1 MSTGSPIISGSGIR
15 GIFGSTL
22 TVADVLRFASA
33 FGRLAGRGR
42 IVVGR
47 DTRRSGPAVQAAVE
61 AALMSVGCDPVDLGV
76 VPTPTVQ
83 LEAMAEDVRGGIAV
97 TSSHNPGEWN
107 ALKLIG
113 PDGVFLRNADRGR
126 FLRLLQQDLE
136 QEGYRTVGQPHVL
149 PGSVERHVSRVLSL
163 PWVSR
168 RGGRLKAVLDVT
180 GGAAAEFA
188 PMLMESLGVDSV
200 VINPATTPDGDFP
213 RVAEP
218 TTENLGG
225 LAAAVLEHGADIGFA
240 FDPDGDRLALVD
252 ETGRV
257 LGEEYTV
264 ALAMDHI
271 LSTRPGPAVVNLS
284 TSRLADDAASRHGCS
299 VFRSPVGEV
308 NVVEEMER
316 RGAMIGG
323 EGNGGVIDRGCHA
336 GRDSGVGMACVI
348 SLLRSRPG
356 LTLASWADGFPKYTM
371 VKRKYCTGFPFE
383 LLSDEVVRVFGR
395 PDDDRDGLWFI
406 RPGGWLHLRPSGTEP
421 VVRLISESSD
431 RGSLERDL
439 DAFNG
444 IWEKL
449 CVE

>member
-1 MSTGSPIISGSGIR
+1 MTRGSPIISGSGIR
-15 GIFGSTL
+15 GIFGVTL
-22 TVADVLRFASA
+22 GVAEVLRFASA
-33 FGRLAGRGR
+33 FGRLSGRGR

-83 LEAMAEDVRGGIAV
+83 LEAMADGVCGGVAV

-113 PDGVFLRNADRGR
+113 PDGVFLRRAERER
-126 FLRLLQQDLE
+126 FLGLLQQDWE
-136 QEGYRTVGQPHVL
+136 PEGYRTVGQPQIL
-149 PGSVERHVSRVLSL
+149 RGAMERHVALVTTL
-163 PWVSR
+163 PWVSL
-168 RGGRLKAVLDVT
+168 RGRRLKAVLDVT
-180 GGAAAEFA
+180 GGAAVEFA
-188 PMLMESLGVDSV
+188 PMLMDSLGVDAV
-200 VINPATTPDGDFP
+200 VINPSMTPEGDFP

-218 TTENLGG
+218 TVENLDG
-225 LAAAVLEHGADIGFA
+225 LAAAVLEHQADIGFA

-264 ALAMDHI
+264 ALAIDHI
-271 LSTRPGPAVVNLS
+271 LTTRPGSVVVNLS
-284 TSRLADDAASRHGCS
+284 TSRLADDAAARHGCR

-316 RGAMIGG
+316 RDALTGG
-323 EGNGGVIDRGCHA
+323 EGNGGVIDRGCHS

-356 LTLASWADGFPKYTM
+356 WKLSSWADGFPKYTM
-371 VKRKYCTGFPFE
+371 VKRKYGMDLPFGQ
-383 LLSDEVVRVFGR
+383 LSDEVVRLFGR
-395 PDDDRDGLWFI
+395 PDDDRDGLWFV

-431 RGSLERDL
+431 CGSLERDL

-444 IWEKL
+444 LWEKL